1 MNFKEKFAN
10 GFLNK
15 KNKESG
21 AGFAPDKEK
30 KDSRT
35 IAYEKAREEFLSQTI
50 NQAKVLNTWKMA
62 FFITFLLMMISI
74 CYSFYLAQRSTLIP
88 YVIEVDETGNAKGIN
103 PAYQVAYNPEEMS
116 KEYFIRQLIT
126 KARTITLDNVTNGT
140 FYRNNMYF
148 LNPTAKEKYHVFI
161 KQDNLTEKINSGI
174 TRQVT
179 INSLNKIAGTNNS
192 YQARWTEEEF
202 NPDGSK
208 SGTKKMLGTFI
219 LKINQPSSLEKAH
232 FNPLGIMI
240 EDFSMTRE
248 N

>member
-1 MNFKEKFAN
+1 MDLKKIFQNKF
-10 GFLNK
+10 L
-15 KNKESG
+15 
-21 AGFAPDKEK
+21 KEK
-30 KDSRT
+30 KMLSEGDSSSDSKKNSRELE
-35 IAYEKAREEFLSQTI
+35 YEKARREYINLTI

-62 FFITFLLMMISI
+62 FFVTFLLMMISI

-103 PAYQVAYNPEEMS
+103 PAYQITYNPDELS
-116 KEYFIRQLIT
+116 KEYFIRQFILKT
-126 KARTITLDNVTNGT
+126 RTITLDNVTNGT
-140 FYRNNMYF
+140 FYKNNMYF
-148 LNPTAKEKYHVFI
+148 LSSVAKEKYHVFI
-161 KQDNLTEKINSGI
+161 KQDNLTEKINNGV

-179 INSLNKIAGTNNS
+179 INSLNKIAGTKYS
-192 YQARWTEEEF
+192 YQARWTEDEF

-232 FNPLGIMI
+232 FNPLGIII